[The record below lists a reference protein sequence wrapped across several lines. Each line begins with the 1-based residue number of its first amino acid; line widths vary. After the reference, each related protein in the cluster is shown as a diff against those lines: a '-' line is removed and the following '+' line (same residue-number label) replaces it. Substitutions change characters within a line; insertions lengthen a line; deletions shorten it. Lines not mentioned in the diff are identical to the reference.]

1 MLLKSGDKM
10 TDKVHIL
17 AEQDIIVARRK
28 GRALAEDLGF
38 SLVDQIRIVIS
49 ISELARN
56 ILQYAGKGTIQIQAY
71 KAEINQG
78 IEIIAED
85 SGPGIRDTKLA
96 LLDTFSTSNSIGMGL
111 PVIQRLMNEFQLSS
125 TLGSG
130 TYIKVRKWLANS
142 K

>member
-1 MLLKSGDKM
+1 M